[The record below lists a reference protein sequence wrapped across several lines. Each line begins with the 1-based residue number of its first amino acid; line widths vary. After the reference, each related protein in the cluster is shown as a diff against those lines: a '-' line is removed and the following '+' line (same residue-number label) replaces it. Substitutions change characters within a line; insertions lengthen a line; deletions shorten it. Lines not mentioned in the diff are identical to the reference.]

1 MVNYASLEALHL
13 SLKHKSDECGSSFL
27 IGQKVEQ

>member
-1 MVNYASLEALHL
+1 MVNHASLKASHL
-13 SLKHKSDECGSSFL
+13 GLEHSSNECGSSFL